1 TVGVLSMFADSALV
15 GSDAGTSLK
24 TMLQHLVPQSD
35 EAADA
40 MARLGLDFF
49 DAQGQFVGLAA
60 VARELQ
66 TRPGGLS
73 DAQRQQA
80 LTTLFGSDAVR
91 AASILME
98 GGAAAVD
105 EYTAAV
111 NDMGAAQR
119 MASAQ
124 TDNLKGDVEAFK
136 GSVETSLIN
145 LGDLGD
151 SSLRSLVQ
159 AGTDVVNVFNDF
171 ASTPAWDA
179 IGRNVSKLTDGL
191 GGGLGG
197 VADQLSAILDSIQPA
212 EVDRVFGRVSAAFE
226 TISDAASGLQGVIAG
241 VGLSIAG
248 LGARSVLGP
257 LGGIVPVISPITGV
271 LGGLVLG
278 SDEGREAL
286 VNLGR
291 EAAKFATGTGSQL
304 LSAASRL
311 ADNLSRGLA
320 SALESVGSAVI
331 DAADTL
337 GPVLGEAMD
346 DLGPPIGDL
355 LEAL

>member
-1 TVGVLSMFADSALV
+1 MARQLQ
-15 GSDAGTSLK
+15 TSL
-24 TMLQHLVPQSD
+24 
-35 EAADA
+35 
-40 MARLGLDFF
+40 
-49 DAQGQFVGLAA
+49 
-60 VARELQ
+60 
-66 TRPGGLS
+66 GGLS

-171 ASTPAWDA
+171 ASTPAWGA
-179 IGRNVSKLTDGL
+179 IGAT
-191 GGGLGG
+191 
-197 VADQLSAILDSIQPA
+197 SAS
-212 EVDRVFGRVSAAFE
+212 
-226 TISDAASGLQGVIAG
+226 
-241 VGLSIAG
+241 
-248 LGARSVLGP
+248 
-257 LGGIVPVISPITGV
+257 
-271 LGGLVLG
+271 
-278 SDEGREAL
+278 
-286 VNLGR
+286 
-291 EAAKFATGTGSQL
+291 
-304 LSAASRL
+304 
-311 ADNLSRGLA
+311 
-320 SALESVGSAVI
+320 
-331 DAADTL
+331 
-337 GPVLGEAMD
+337 
-346 DLGPPIGDL
+346 
-355 LEAL
+355 